1 MADAIIILALGHV
14 FIANM
19 TGNIA
24 FLGFAAA
31 GAAGFSLAASLA
43 ALASFLIEAG
53 AGGQFVNRF
62 SGDRAILLRNG
73 TAAELF
79 FVAVARQGGPK
90 TAAGDKTDAPFRVIE
105 PEQGGECSNRAM
117 TAQAGPADE

>member
-1 MADAIIILALGHV
+1 
-14 FIANM
+14 M

-31 GAAGFSLAASLA
+31 GAAGAAGFSLAASLA
-43 ALASFLIEAG
+43 ALAGFLIGAG

-62 SGDRAILLRNG
+62 GGDRAILLRNR

-79 FVAVARQGGPK
+79 FVAVAHQGGPK
-90 TAAGDKTDAPFRVIE
+90 TAAGDKTGAPFRVIE